1 MGNTEEER
9 LARAFGEQVR
19 ELRTA
24 HGWTQVELAKRLTE
38 AGYTMRQ
45 TTIAKIEAGSRP
57 TSVPEVVAMAKTLD
71 VTVGAL
77 FSKAMDEPAI
87 LGDIIVATNEL
98 VTLGEQVEN
107 HFTVIAD
114 LDRRIGHQVRRIR
127 ELQELARES
136 ILEPENTDFER
147 VMRAADMAILSFAL
161 VYARLTNNV
170 SDAAQGFLNAAQGA
184 VPQ

>member
-24 HGWTQVELAKRLTE
+24 HGWTQVELAKRMTE

-71 VTVGAL
+71 VTVSSL
-77 FSKAMDEPAI
+77 FSKAMDEPVI
-87 LGDIIVATNEL
+87 LGDIIIATNEL
-98 VTLGEQVEN
+98 ITLGEQVET

-114 LDRRIGHQVRRIR
+114 FNRRITDQVKRIR
-127 ELQELARES
+127 ELQQSARQLIS
-136 ILEPENTDFER
+136 EPENTDFER
-147 VMRAADMAILSFAL
+147 VMGAADMAILGFAIG
-161 VYARLTNNV
+161 YARGTDNV
-170 SDAAQGFLNAAQGA
+170 SGAAQVFLDAAQGV